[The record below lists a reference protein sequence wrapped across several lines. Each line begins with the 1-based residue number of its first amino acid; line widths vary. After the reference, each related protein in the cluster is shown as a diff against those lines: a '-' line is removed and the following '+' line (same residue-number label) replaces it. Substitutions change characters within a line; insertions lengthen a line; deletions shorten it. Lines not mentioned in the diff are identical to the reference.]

1 MCVTEPLEGLD
12 DVTIKMKSFAT
23 SSSTTATSVHSQT
36 LIRWFSNMSTRT
48 LLFLCRHANLHC
60 PFTAICRDIFPNYTY
75 TPLCC
80 TLVLSCTQ
88 QSRLPAFLLSLS
100 STVGS
105 ATSFILMF
113 QCYGLEIT
121 IIPKY
126 SLPHCREHW
135 NRTKDSLGSWADHG
149 IKRMCKPILS
159 WQENLPSDVY
169 NPYWL
174 CIVYFCSGF
183 L

>member
-1 MCVTEPLEGLD
+1 MSQSRWNHCNLFFHRSNLCSLSDTNTMIL
-12 DVTIKMKSFAT
+12 KH
-23 SSSTTATSVHSQT
+23 VH
-36 LIRWFSNMSTRT
+36 T
-48 LLFLCRHANLHC
+48 LLFLCRHTNPHC
-60 PFTAICRDIFPNYTY
+60 PFTAICRDIFPNCTY

-80 TLVLSCTQ
+80 ILVLSCTQ
-88 QSRLPAFLLSLS
+88 QSRLPVLLLSLS

-126 SLPHCREHW
+126 PLPHWREHW
-135 NRTKDSLGSWADHG
+135 NRTKDSLGSWTDHG
-149 IKRMCKPILS
+149 IKRMGSLS
-159 WQENLPSDVY
+159 CLGKKNC
-169 NPYWL
+169 N
-174 CIVYFCSGF
+174 FC

>member
-1 MCVTEPLEGLD
+1 MVKCIWCIHKWGCGSNVCDWAIGGTEWCHNQDE
-12 DVTIKMKSFAT
+12 I
-23 SSSTTATSVHSQT
+23 
-36 LIRWFSNMSTRT
+36 ICN
-48 LLFLCRHANLHC
+48 LLFHQSNLCSLSDTILFLSRHTNPHC

-80 TLVLSCTQ
+80 TLVLGCTQ
-88 QSRLPAFLLSLS
+88 QSRLPVLLLSLS

-121 IIPKY
+121 IIPNY
-126 SLPHCREHW
+126 SLPHWREHW

-149 IKRMCKPILS
+149 IKRMGSLS
-159 WQENLPSDVY
+159 CLGKKNC
-169 NPYWL
+169 N
-174 CIVYFCSGF
+174 FC